1 MSFIDRD
8 IFTLQDVWFSN
19 ENSPS
24 YTRATYIRV
33 KDLEDPV
40 FAGGNNE
47 VAVCAVLR
55 EYDRVGRGAEVDPV
69 WIKIRP
75 DLPKRYAVRWRA
87 TGEIWDP
94 TVRQFGYNA
103 PYLKVFENKE
113 QWRDFC
119 CEMCGRGVTSQTV

>member
-33 KDLEDPV
+33 KELEDPV
-40 FAGGNNE
+40 FAEGNNGA
-47 VAVCAVLR
+47 AVSAVLR
-55 EYDRVGRGAEVDPV
+55 EYDRVGRGAEVEHV
-69 WIKIRP
+69 WLQIQP
-75 DLPKRYAVRWRA
+75 DMPRRYAVRWKA
-87 TGEIWDP
+87 TGEVWDP
-94 TVRQFGYNA
+94 TIRQFGYSF
-103 PYLKVFENKE
+103 PYLKVFASRG

-119 CEMCGRGVTSQTV
+119 CEMCGRGATAQTV